1 MEQNKKK
8 LKWCLDEDKLKILAF
23 QLEIKGIF
31 CLQFPTLIPTS
42 NPTSVWSFPS
52 GTFGVSNRRS
62 NFQSSKTDLGLIMQ
76 IFVLDKFFSMSLFK
90 EKVLRKVLLFFI
102 ALVPFQI
109 LLPFCQLISMFNTLF
124 RQLLPSK
131 VCRLPIYSS
140 SKKCRPPSTVKIYR
154 LEQKIPKIICA
165 CGWLAI
171 KVCKLNS
178 VSRSISPTRKRK

>member
-1 MEQNKKK
+1 MPGWRQAKNP
-8 LKWCLDEDKLKILAF
+8 CLPVRNQRHILSPISHTYSYF
-23 QLEIKGIF
+23 Q
-31 CLQFPTLIPTS
+31 S
-42 NPTSVWSFPS
+42 NQCVILSYS
-52 GTFGVSNRRS
+52 GTSGVSNRRS

-131 VCRLPIYSS
+131 VYRLPIYSS

-178 VSRSISPTRKRK
+178 VSRSISTARKRN

>member
-1 MEQNKKK
+1 MEQNEKK

-52 GTFGVSNRRS
+52 STSGVSNRRS

-109 LLPFCQLISMFNTLF
+109 LLFLFCQLISMFNTLF

-131 VCRLPIYSS
+131 VYRLPINSS
-140 SKKCRPPSTVKIYR
+140 SK
-154 LEQKIPKIICA
+154 
-165 CGWLAI
+165 
-171 KVCKLNS
+171 S
-178 VSRSISPTRKRK
+178 VDLHQPWKFIA